1 LFRVVLYS
9 YSADDIVGI
18 MTFEI
23 KHASNQVIAVKLL
36 DEGDFK
42 ARPS

>member
-1 LFRVVLYS
+1 LFRVVLYG

-18 MTFEI
+18 IAWKI
-23 KHASNQVIAVKLL
+23 KHARNQVIAVKLL